1 MNAAFAKNLAV
12 LAALTLG
19 TVAATGCTAE
29 NASTDEAEPEAASQ
43 ALDNGSGG
51 GHGYTCTDSGFCQCQ
66 GLADCNDMFLQCK
79 SHVYCNQD
87 AQGLR
92 CSCLNF
98 VLRTV
103 PGTPIGGTFG
113 TLRTN

>member
-1 MNAAFAKNLAV
+1 MNAAFAKHLAI
-12 LAALTLG
+12 LAALALG
-19 TVAATGCTAE
+19 TAAATGCTAE
-29 NASTDEAEPEAASQ
+29 NTSTDDADPEAASQ

-51 GHGYTCTDSGFCQCQ
+51 ASGGHCNDAGFCQCQ
-66 GLADCNDMFLQCK
+66 GLADCNDMFLECK

-103 PGTPIGGTFG
+103 RGPTIGRATGTV
-113 TLRTN
+113 LAK